1 MLTMKDYLHRKG
13 QGIVEYALLL
23 AFIVGIA
30 MMLSNSN
37 IGSAVNRVFDD
48 VADYLAYRTYYD
60 YYGEFHNATDAEL
73 AAISNEKR
81 IKADQEGLQSLV
93 QNLIGLD
100 KNAALEELKKLIP
113 GVTENDVKP
122 NTNGDSKTLTVLSY
136 WDHYDA
142 STPYITL
149 GHDSEMNAIDY
160 VTDGKATTYAQ
171 NSAGSINKRTVSRD
185 RFFYSNDMTET
196 GARRTV
202 TAQLHYDGD
211 TVKSVTV
218 ITHNGDANSKTYSEG
233 MNIEVTGSGWRGYSV
248 NN

>member
-1 MLTMKDYLHRKG
+1 MLTTKDYLHRKG

-23 AFIVGIA
+23 AFVVGIA

-60 YYGEFHNATDAEL
+60 YYGEFHNATDTEL

-149 GHDSEMNAIDY
+149 LKIILS
-160 VTDGKATTYAQ
+160 
-171 NSAGSINKRTVSRD
+171 
-185 RFFYSNDMTET
+185 
-196 GARRTV
+196 
-202 TAQLHYDGD
+202 
-211 TVKSVTV
+211 
-218 ITHNGDANSKTYSEG
+218 
-233 MNIEVTGSGWRGYSV
+233 
-248 NN
+248 